1 MVNNNLLQINVIYRL
16 KALLERLY
24 YHVMIKVMDCMESN
38 ISCPRMP
45 IEILVDTSSQIQ
57 LIKTCMYCNV
67 YCDLDQSIVVLN

>member
-1 MVNNNLLQINVIYRL
+1 MVNSNFLEINVIYNL

-38 ISCPRMP
+38 ISCHRMP

-57 LIKTCMYCNV
+57 FIITSLYFNV
-67 YCDLDQSIVVLN
+67 YYYLDQSILMLN